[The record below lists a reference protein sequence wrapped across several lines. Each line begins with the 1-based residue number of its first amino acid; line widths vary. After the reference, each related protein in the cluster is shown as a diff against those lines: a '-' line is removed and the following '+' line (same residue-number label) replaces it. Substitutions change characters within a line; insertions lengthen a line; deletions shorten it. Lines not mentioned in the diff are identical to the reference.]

1 MLKNETDEHKRLK
14 EIVHQKLEEWFG
26 VSITEYPATGHEL
39 DVFSISI
46 SNKLELMVEII
57 WTPTATNFYRD
68 ISIIYTSDATIKVV
82 IVNPLILNKE
92 EFVRYFNKLVISEAK
107 RGLQLLKMIDGKNL
121 FNDDYLNNKFKDTIL
136 GATKTAKENTTKEI
150 LDLRQKILSDEPI
163 APLISRCIEL
173 AKKTGLTEDKKW
185 LECELYGFPI
195 IQHEGS
201 KKTNVELLPGNP
213 QHRRITGKI
222 NFLFY
227 DRKTE
232 YEKFIQADYPLF
244 LRQPVTE
251 IEDIIRNFQS
261 EEIIFYIPLPEG
273 PKKEYGLL
281 ADKMPMVCRSQS
293 LKKCVGEIRLK
304 VHKFLSSL
312 SAS

>member
-14 EIVHQKLEEWFG
+14 EIVRQKLEEWFG

-173 AKKTGLTEDKKW
+173 AKK
-185 LECELYGFPI
+185 
-195 IQHEGS
+195 
-201 KKTNVELLPGNP
+201 
-213 QHRRITGKI
+213 RR
-222 NFLFY
+222 
-227 DRKTE
+227 
-232 YEKFIQADYPLF
+232 
-244 LRQPVTE
+244 V
-251 IEDIIRNFQS
+251 
-261 EEIIFYIPLPEG
+261 
-273 PKKEYGLL
+273 
-281 ADKMPMVCRSQS
+281 
-293 LKKCVGEIRLK
+293 
-304 VHKFLSSL
+304 
-312 SAS
+312 